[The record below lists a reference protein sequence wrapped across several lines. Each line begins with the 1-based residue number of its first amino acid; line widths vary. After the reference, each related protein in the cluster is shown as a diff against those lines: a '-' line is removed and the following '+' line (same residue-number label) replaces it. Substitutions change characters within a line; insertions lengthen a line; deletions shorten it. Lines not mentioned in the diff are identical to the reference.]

1 MTTENMIR
9 KLMDDYNVAGMSVA
23 LIRDGEIVS
32 TQGYGL
38 RDAAAQLPMTAD
50 TVLPIGSITK
60 TFTALALG
68 MLVDEGKLN
77 WDEPVKTYIPSL
89 KLSSELLTEN
99 VTVRDLMCHRTGVPK
114 YDLQAIY
121 CVMEDGAEMVR
132 SLEYLETNMA
142 FRTGLQYSNQ
152 MVSLA
157 GYLVEVI
164 TGTPYQE
171 FVRERIFR
179 PLGMQSTDF
188 EIESLAGY
196 ENTSKGYVFANGT
209 FIEPPYMHLGAFAPS
224 GAIVST
230 ASDMAKY
237 ALFHLSGG
245 ASDGRRLISEENL
258 RQMHSPQ
265 VIGTPYFWNFEEF
278 QSTEYGLGWFTDI
291 YRGVKMIGHGG
302 NTNGFSAQ
310 MTLLPAQNAA
320 IVALSNAT
328 SSFSVNAL
336 GHVFADETL
345 GVEDIPDW
353 SGRFREIFNNLMAG
367 MMAGMQ
373 ARAAAKVPDTTPT
386 LAISD
391 YAGSYS
397 HPGFG
402 DMSFA
407 MTEQGLAG
415 TWNGLPAMLIH
426 YNYDEFDLML
436 PVLGQAVP
444 AQFVVEDGVIKGLKV
459 TMEMAPGIRPAMF
472 EKEN

>member
-23 LIRDGEIVS
+23 LIRGGEIVS
-32 TQGYGL
+32 AEGYGL
-38 RDAAAQLPMTAD
+38 RDAGAGLPMTAD

-68 MLVDEGKLN
+68 MLADEGKLD
-77 WDEPVKTYIPSL
+77 WDAPVISYIPSL
-89 KLSSELLTEN
+89 RLSSPLLTEN
-99 VTVRDLMCHRTGVPK
+99 VTARDLMCHRTGVPK

-121 CVMEDGAEMVR
+121 CVMEDGASMVR
-132 SLEYLETNMA
+132 SLEYLETNAA
-142 FRTGLQYSNQ
+142 FRTKLQYSNQ

-157 GYLVEVI
+157 GYLIEVI
-164 TGTPYQE
+164 TGIPYQE

-188 EIESLAGY
+188 EIESLAKY
-196 ENTSKGYVFANGT
+196 ENISKGYVFANGT

-237 ALFHLSGG
+237 ALFYIRGG
-245 ASDGRRLISEENL
+245 IAGGQRLISEETL
-258 RQMHSPQ
+258 GQIHSPQ

-291 YRGVKMIGHGG
+291 YRGVKMVGHGG

-310 MTLLPAQNAA
+310 MTLLPGQNAA

-345 GVEDIPDW
+345 GVAQIPDW
-353 SGRFREIFNNLMAG
+353 SGRFKEIFNGLMTG

-373 ARAAAKVPDTTPT
+373 ARAQARVPDTAPT
-386 LAISD
+386 LEPAC
-391 YAGSYS
+391 YAGTYR

-402 DMSFA
+402 EMNFA

-415 TWNGLPAMLIH
+415 TWNGLPAVLVH

-444 AQFVVEDGVIKGLKV
+444 ARFAVEDGVIRGLNV
-459 TMEMAPGIRPAMF
+459 TMEMAPGISPAMF
-472 EKEN
+472 GKMD

>member
-1 MTTENMIR
+1 MIG
-9 KLMDDYNVAGMSVA
+9 KLMDDYHVAGMSVA
-23 LIRDGEIVS
+23 LLRNGEIVS
-32 TQGYGL
+32 TEGYGL
-38 RDAAAQLPMTAD
+38 RDAAASLPMTAE

-60 TFTALALG
+60 TFTALVLG

-77 WDEPVKTYIPSL
+77 WDEKVLTYLPTL
-89 KLSSELLTEN
+89 KLSSALLTEN

-121 CVMEDGAEMVR
+121 CVPENNAAMVR
-132 SLEYLETNMA
+132 SLEYLETSA
-142 FRTGLQYSNQ
+142 PFRTMLQYSNQ

-164 TGTPYQE
+164 TGIPYQE
-171 FVRERIFR
+171 FVRERIFK
-179 PLGMQSTDF
+179 PLGMNSSDF
-188 EIESLAGY
+188 EIESLAKY

-230 ASDMAKY
+230 AADMAKY
-237 ALFHLSGG
+237 ALFYLQGG
-245 ASDGRRLISEENL
+245 VAGGQRLISEETL
-258 RQMHSPQ
+258 REMQRPQ

-291 YRGVKMIGHGG
+291 YRGAKMIGHGG

-345 GVEDIPDW
+345 GVTDIPDW
-353 SGRFREIFNNLMAG
+353 SGRFQEIFNNLMAG

-386 LAISD
+386 LALAD
-391 YAGSYS
+391 YAGTYR

-402 DMSFA
+402 EMQFA

-415 TWNGLPAMLIH
+415 TWNGLPAMLLH

-444 AQFVVEDGVIKGLKV
+444 AQFVLEDGVLRGLSV
-459 TMEMAPGIRPAMF
+459 AMEMTPGIKPALF
-472 EKEN
+472 ERIP